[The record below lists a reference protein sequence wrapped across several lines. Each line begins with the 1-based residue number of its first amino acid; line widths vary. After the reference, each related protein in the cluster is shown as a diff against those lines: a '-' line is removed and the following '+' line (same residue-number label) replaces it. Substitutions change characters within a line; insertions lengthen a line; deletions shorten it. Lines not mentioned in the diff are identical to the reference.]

1 MEKLVLLKLITHDE
15 AIKQLLNQTPIYV
28 EKPNVIEIWHVSYNE
43 LSKKHILKVQ
53 TNYEKP
59 HHRVEN
65 IKNIFDLHAY
75 DLYIHKKPRQVV
87 EDVPQQTIEHEP
99 EPEPYEE
106 ETQFQDNIRGKA
118 FTPRGKHVNL
128 VRRHIDKSRQA
139 IVGDISKYIRYLQT
153 EASWFKGIA
162 YDRNGSQSPLFITQ
176 DNYVILPLT
185 PFNGYFDIKS
195 RTWSKYWKEDIVLFY
210 GDNKS
215 TKNSAYP
222 YKTVT
227 FTNAKGVR
235 EQISGLY
242 LKESLLREI
251 GQYDYLQDKMYAND

>member
-1 MEKLVLLKLITHDE
+1 MEKLVLLKPIAHDE

-28 EKPNVIEIWHVSYNE
+28 EKPNTIEIWHVSYNE

-65 IKNIFDLHAY
+65 VKNIFDLHAY
-75 DLYIHKKPRQVV
+75 DLYTQKKPRQIV

-99 EPEPYEE
+99 ESNEE
-106 ETQFQDNIRGKA
+106 EMQFQDNIRGKA

-139 IVGDISKYIRYLQT
+139 IVGDISKYIRYVQT
-153 EASWFKGIA
+153 EANWFKGIA
-162 YDRNGSQSPLFITQ
+162 YERNGGQSPLLIAQ

-195 RTWSKYWKEDIVLFY
+195 RTWSKYWQENIVLFY
-210 GDNKS
+210 GDGNS
-215 TKNSAYP
+215 SKNSAYP

-227 FTNAKGVR
+227 FTNSKGVR